1 MGRWL
6 QPCPPAP
13 GAVSAPSRPVPA
25 PYQRPAGGLRPLPL
39 GAERSRRGGVGAAP
53 WAARAPRRLR
63 RRGEPP
69 RPATPPL
76 PSPPKP
82 TGRRTATCGST
93 GDMTP
98 KAGGEAAPLNGNGS
112 AEPPQEDSKGEP
124 GAEDAIEPAPAAEG
138 GDAKPEGAAAPKD
151 TPKKKKKFS
160 FKKSFKLSGISFR
173 KNKKEA
179 GDSSASSPTEDQG
192 KAEAKGEEPPS
203 GSGSGT
209 EPSAPPQEGQA
220 EERGNAG
227 PSGAWGLLARGSRKP
242 SPRGRMQ
249 KQGRARRRRSSS
261 RGTPRGM
268 QPNQRSP
275 RKPRGLSPRLPR
287 RRSRRKSRA
296 CLAST

>member
-1 MGRWL
+1 MGS
-6 QPCPPAP
+6 QGSKAAKAEGGAPPA
-13 GAVSAPSRPVPA
+13 GHAAATEPSKA
-25 PYQRPAGGLRPLPL
+25 NGQENGHLRLN
-39 GAERSRRGGVGAAP
+39 
-53 WAARAPRRLR
+53 
-63 RRGEPP
+63 
-69 RPATPPL
+69 
-76 PSPPKP
+76 
-82 TGRRTATCGST
+82 

-138 GDAKPEGAAAPKD
+138 GDAKPEGATAPKD

-192 KAEAKGEEPPS
+192 KAEAKGEETPP

-220 EERGNAG
+220 EERGSAG
-227 PSGAWGLLARGSRKP
+227 PSGAGAAGEGQQEAEPKREDAEAGESKEEEKQQPGDPQGDAAKP
-242 SPRGRMQ
+242 EEPSKAAGPEPTAPAAAEQ
-249 KQGRARRRRSSS
+249 KEE
-261 RGTPRGM
+261 
-268 QPNQRSP
+268 
-275 RKPRGLSPRLPR
+275 
-287 RRSRRKSRA
+287 
-296 CLAST
+296 